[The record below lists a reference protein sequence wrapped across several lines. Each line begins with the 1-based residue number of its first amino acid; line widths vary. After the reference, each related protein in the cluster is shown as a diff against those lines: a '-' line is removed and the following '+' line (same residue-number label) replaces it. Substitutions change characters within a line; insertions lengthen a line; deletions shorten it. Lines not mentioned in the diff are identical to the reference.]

1 MMTSESNLII
11 QGNSSGRRQMIVGA
25 AVAFGS
31 LAVGSIKSFARAAA
45 DEISHNAES
54 IHIELVLK
62 ASRNRVYDALTDAK
76 QFEKV
81 VQLSAAVK
89 TGMVTGGPPAQISGE
104 LGGGFSLFGGYVTGR
119 QIELVPGQR
128 IVQVWRAGSWAP
140 GEYSLA
146 KFVLIEQGSDTK
158 VIFDHTGF
166 PGDQA
171 QHLLDG
177 WHGNYFEPLAKF
189 LA

>member
-1 MMTSESNLII
+1 MTSKNNLTI
-11 QGNSSGRRQMIVGA
+11 QGNLPGRRKMIVGA

-31 LAVGSIKSFARAAA
+31 LAVGSIKSIARAVAE
-45 DEISHNAES
+45 EISHSAES
-54 IHIELVLK
+54 IHIEVVLK
-62 ASRNRVYDALTDAK
+62 ASRKRVYDALTDTK
-76 QFEKV
+76 QFDKV

-89 TGMVTGGPPAQISGE
+89 TGMVSGGPPAQISGE
-104 LGGGFSLFGGYVTGR
+104 LGGAFSLFGGYVTGR

-128 IVQVWRAGSWAP
+128 IVQVWRAGSWEP

-146 KFVLIEQGSDTK
+146 KFVLTEQGPDTRI
-158 VIFDHTGF
+158 IFDHTGF

>member
-1 MMTSESNLII
+1 MSSKSSLII
-11 QGNSSGRRQMIVGA
+11 RGNLPGRRKMIVGA

-31 LAVGSIKSFARAAA
+31 LAVGSIKSIARAAA
-45 DEISHNAES
+45 EEISHNAKS

-62 ASRNRVYDALTDAK
+62 ASRKRVYDALTDAR
-76 QFEKV
+76 QFDKV

-89 TGMVTGGPPAQISGE
+89 TGMVSGGPPAQISGE
-104 LGGGFSLFGGYVTGR
+104 PGGAFSLFGGYVTGR

-128 IVQVWRAGSWAP
+128 IVQVWRAGSWES

-146 KFVLIEQGSDTK
+146 KFVLIEQGSDTRI
-158 VIFDHTGF
+158 IFDHTGF